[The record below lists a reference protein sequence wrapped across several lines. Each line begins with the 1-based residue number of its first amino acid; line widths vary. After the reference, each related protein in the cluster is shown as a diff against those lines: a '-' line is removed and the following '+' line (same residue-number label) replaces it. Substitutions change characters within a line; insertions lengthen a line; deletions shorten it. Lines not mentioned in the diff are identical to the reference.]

1 MTVKKITITLEDYS
15 AAVDEVIKQMT
26 RSTTY
31 DISKS
36 IVKGIASKTVWD
48 LWDRLTRMS
57 DFEKFVDDIG
67 KVVDQII
74 EEREGEKRR

>member
-1 MTVKKITITLEDYS
+1 MKKKKITITFEDYS
-15 AAVDEVIKQMT
+15 KAVDEVICSMT
-26 RSTTY
+26 RSTKY

-36 IVKGIASKTVWD
+36 IVKGIASKAAWN

-67 KVVDQII
+67 KVVD
-74 EEREGEKRR
+74 